1 MIEVRV
7 AEIRV
12 SGVETAPVVVLV
24 EVGGLGRRLP
34 IWMSH
39 SGAAAI
45 FGATDEP
52 DENRPSIH
60 DVAGQLALA
69 LPEPLIEARLT
80 ACDEG
85 EFYAELVFPNRG
97 IATRASDAIAVALR
111 VGCRVLCAPE
121 ILDEYGLP
129 PETGGVPLAGDEEVE
144 RFREFLDSVNP
155 DDFSG
160 GPEKL

>member
-1 MIEVRV
+1 VIEVRV

-12 SGVETAPVVVLV
+12 SGVETAPVVVLA
-24 EVGGLGRRLP
+24 EVGGRGRRLP

-39 SGAAAI
+39 GGAAAI

-52 DENRPSIH
+52 EEDRPSIH
-60 DVAGQLALA
+60 DLAGRLAMA
-69 LPEPLIEARLT
+69 LPEPLIEAHIT

-85 EFYAELVFPNRG
+85 EFRAELVFANRTLP
-97 IATRASDAIAVALR
+97 TRASDAIAIALR
-111 VGCRVLCAPE
+111 VGRPVLCAAE
-121 ILDEYGLP
+121 VMDEYGLA
-129 PETGGVPLAGDEEVE
+129 ETVETEPLGGDDEVE

-160 GPEKL
+160 GGEKL

>member
-24 EVGGLGRRLP
+24 EVGPPSRRLP

-39 SGAAAI
+39 GGAAAI
-45 FGATDEP
+45 FSATDEP
-52 DENRPSIH
+52 DEDRPSIH

-69 LPEPLIEARLT
+69 LPEPLIEARIT

-85 EFYAELVFPNRG
+85 EFYAELVFANRSV
-97 IATRASDAIAVALR
+97 ATRASDAIAIALR

-121 ILDEYGLP
+121 VLDEYGVLP
-129 PETGGVPLAGDEEVE
+129 DLESEPSVGDDEVE
-144 RFREFLDSVNP
+144 RFREFLNSVNP

-160 GPEKL
+160 GGDKL

>member
-12 SGVETAPVVVLV
+12 SGVETAPVVVLA
-24 EVGGLGRRLP
+24 EVGVPGRRLP

-39 SGAAAI
+39 GGAAAI
-45 FGATDEP
+45 FGATEEP
-52 DENRPSIH
+52 DEDRPSIH
-60 DVAGQLALA
+60 DVAGQLAMA
-69 LPEPLIEARLT
+69 LPEPLIEAHIT

-85 EFYAELVFPNRG
+85 EFYAELVFANHCV
-97 IATRASDAIAVALR
+97 ATRASDAIAIALR
-111 VGCRVLCAPE
+111 VGCRVLCAADVLE
-121 ILDEYGLP
+121 EYGLP
-129 PETGGVPLAGDEEVE
+129 APVETGPSDGDDEVE

-160 GPEKL
+160 GPDKL

>member
-12 SGVETAPVVVLV
+12 SGVDTAPVVVLA
-24 EVGGLGRRLP
+24 EVAPPGLRLP

-45 FGATDEP
+45 FGATEDP
-52 DENRPSIH
+52 DALRPTIH
-60 DVAGQLALA
+60 DVVGQLALS
-69 LPEPLIEARLT
+69 LPEPLVEARIT

-85 EFYAELVFPNRG
+85 EYFAELVFADHSV
-97 IATRASDAIAVALR
+97 ATRASDAIAVALR
-111 VGCRVLCAPE
+111 VGCRLLCAPE
-121 ILDEYGLP
+121 VLDEYGLP
-129 PETGGVPLAGDEEVE
+129 ATDDAEPLGGDDEVE

-160 GPEKL
+160 GTEKP

>member
-12 SGVETAPVVVLV
+12 SGVETAPVVVLA
-24 EVGGLGRRLP
+24 EVTAPGRRLP

-39 SGAAAI
+39 GGAAAI
-45 FGATDEP
+45 FSATEEP
-52 DENRPSIH
+52 DEDRPSIH

-69 LPEPLIEARLT
+69 LPSPLLEARLT

-85 EFYAELVFPNRG
+85 EFYAELVFADHSV
-97 IATRASDAIAVALR
+97 ATRASDAIAVALR
-111 VGCRVLCAPE
+111 VGCRVLCARE

-129 PETGGVPLAGDEEVE
+129 ADLAATPLHSDEEVE

-160 GPEKL
+160 GDGKL

>member
-24 EVGGLGRRLP
+24 EVGPPSRRLP

-39 SGAAAI
+39 GGAAAI
-45 FGATDEP
+45 FSATDEP
-52 DENRPSIH
+52 DEDRPSIH

-69 LPEPLIEARLT
+69 LPEPLIEARIT

-85 EFYAELVFPNRG
+85 EFYAELVFANRSV
-97 IATRASDAIAVALR
+97 ATRASDAIAIALR

-121 ILDEYGLP
+121 VLDEYGVLP
-129 PETGGVPLAGDEEVE
+129 DMESEPSVGDDEVE
-144 RFREFLDSVNP
+144 RFREFLNSVNP

-160 GPEKL
+160 GGDKL

>member
-12 SGVETAPVVVLV
+12 SGVETAPVVVLA
-24 EVGGLGRRLP
+24 EVTAPGRRLP

-39 SGAAAI
+39 GGAAAI
-45 FGATDEP
+45 FGATEEP
-52 DENRPSIH
+52 DEDRPSIH
-60 DVAGQLALA
+60 DVAGQLAMA
-69 LPEPLIEARLT
+69 LPEPLIEARIT
-80 ACDEG
+80 GCDDG
-85 EFYAELVFPNRG
+85 EFYAELVFANHSV
-97 IATRASDAIAVALR
+97 ATRASDAIAVALR

-129 PETGGVPLAGDEEVE
+129 AALEAEPLGGDDEVE

-160 GPEKL
+160 GTDKL